1 MITGDPNG
9 SLFVGIVGAALSAP
23 LSAPL
28 SAALSVKKLAT

>member
-28 SAALSVKKLAT
+28 SVKKLAT